1 MLKYIKQ
8 WINHAN
14 ETQKELNEMG
24 ITVIYSPVP
33 MNPIQPFYID
43 RERYKQ
49 YINDRQ
55 KQISKCN
62 NQSKI

>member
-8 WINHAN
+8 WWKDYQ
-14 ETQKELNEMG
+14 ELRKELDDMG
-24 ITVIYSPVP
+24 IVVHYQPLP

-43 RERYKQ
+43 KERYNK
-49 YINDRQ
+49 YVNDRQ